1 MRFPFPFCP
10 PLAPQDITCWPC
22 PEAADCP
29 GGAVVVP
36 QQGSWHSAAN
46 SSFMNGCPNP
56 QACRDDDDE
65 AQVGVRVKREK
76 TV

>member
-1 MRFPFPFCP
+1 M
-10 PLAPQDITCWPC
+10 
-22 PEAADCP
+22 
-29 GGAVVVP
+29 VVP

-65 AQVGVRVKREK
+65 AQVGEGLGGLGGGKEASSHTEAVRRRAR
-76 TV
+76 